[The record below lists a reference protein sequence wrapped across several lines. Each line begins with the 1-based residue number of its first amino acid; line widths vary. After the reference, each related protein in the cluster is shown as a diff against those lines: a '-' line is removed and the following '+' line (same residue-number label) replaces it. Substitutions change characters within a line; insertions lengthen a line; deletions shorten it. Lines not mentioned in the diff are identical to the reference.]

1 MNCFAIH
8 HPSSFKMDKRRL
20 SKGFT
25 MAEVLIVVLIMGIV
39 TLAGLPLLTNSMDHY
54 RLKGGAQEVVN
65 ALRYA
70 QSSVISS
77 GRQTRVIIAP
87 NVDQIGVRQYTISAN
102 LTSGGNQL
110 VAGNVESGTYELMEH
125 PLKKGFDYQIQFPNE
140 DRFKGVDITASDFD
154 ESNPVNFDTMGHP
167 SHGGTITLALGS
179 QQMVVTL
186 DALTGK
192 ASVN

>member
-1 MNCFAIH
+1 MKRLELEC
-8 HPSSFKMDKRRL
+8 PSSFRMDMRRL

-25 MAEVLIVVLIMGIV
+25 MAEMMIVVLIMGIV

-54 RLKGGAQEVVN
+54 RLKGAAEEVVN

-110 VAGNVESGTYELMEH
+110 VAGNVETGTYELMEH

-154 ESNPVNFDTMGHP
+154 SSNPVNFDTMGHP
-167 SHGGTITLALGS
+167 SHGGTVTLTLGS